1 MYQCL
6 TVHNGGSFFLISLSR
21 HTGKRET
28 QAGQQHLIVILH
40 NDKSASIQV
49 QTVGDPDPSAA
60 SNHHPPNPSAASQ
73 HLLAYLQQAR
83 QDAS

>member
-40 NDKSASIQV
+40 IDKSASIQV
-49 QTVGDPDPSAA
+49 QTVGDPSAA

-73 HLLAYLQQAR
+73 HLLAYLRQAR
-83 QDAS
+83 QHAS